1 MTIVKHELKQGKS
14 SFLIWTAAI
23 AMLLAVCVF
32 LFPEMKGEMDGI
44 SDIFASI
51 GSFTATFG
59 MDRLNFGTIV
69 GFYAIECGNVLGLGG
84 AVMMYFMNL
93 VANIAEVAEGLKYIT
108 PFGYC
113 EGSDIVSNGYLDGT
127 LITIG
132 LIFGMVGI
140 VAAYWKYTRK
150 DIHSA

>member
-1 MTIVKHELKQGKS
+1 MVIIGEKIPWKE
-14 SFLIWTAAI
+14 IN
-23 AMLLAVCVF
+23 LLHFAYYLLQIEF
-32 LFPEMKGEMDGI
+32 GRHLLWYLGI
-44 SDIFASI
+44 S
-51 GSFTATFG
+51 TQ
-59 MDRLNFGTIV
+59 RKYWCGTWHCSDDV
-69 GFYAIECGNVLGLGG
+69 
-84 AVMMYFMNL
+84 FMNL

-113 EGSDIVSNGYLDGT
+113 EGADIVSNGYLDGT

>member
-1 MTIVKHELKQGKS
+1 MES
-14 SFLIWTAAI
+14 S
-23 AMLLAVCVF
+23 
-32 LFPEMKGEMDGI
+32 
-44 SDIFASI
+44 SDTS
-51 GSFTATFG
+51 
-59 MDRLNFGTIV
+59 
-69 GFYAIECGNVLGLGG
+69 GG
-84 AVMMYFMNL
+84 V
-93 VANIAEVAEGLKYIT
+93 VQESGCNIAEVAEGLKYIT

-113 EGSDIVSNGYLDGT
+113 EGADIVSNGYLDGT

>member
-1 MTIVKHELKQGKS
+1 MNLISYAVSVGSIVIIGEKIPWKEINLLHFAYYLLQIELAGIC
-14 SFLIWTAAI
+14 F
-23 AMLLAVCVF
+23 
-32 LFPEMKGEMDGI
+32 GI
-44 SDIFASI
+44 SAFLRKGSI
-51 GSFTATFG
+51 G
-59 MDRLNFGTIV
+59 V
-69 GFYAIECGNVLGLGG
+69 GLGI

-93 VANIAEVAEGLKYIT
+93 VANIDEVAEGLKYIH
-108 PFGYC
+108 FGYC
-113 EGSDIVSNGYLDGT
+113 EGADIVSNGYLDGT

>member
-1 MTIVKHELKQGKS
+1 MRTSGTGKMAF
-14 SFLIWTAAI
+14 FLSRWFYP
-23 AMLLAVCVF
+23 F
-32 LFPEMKGEMDGI
+32 LRRKPRPTRR
-44 SDIFASI
+44 A
-51 GSFTATFG
+51 
-59 MDRLNFGTIV
+59 
-69 GFYAIECGNVLGLGG
+69 GL
-84 AVMMYFMNL
+84 FKNL

-113 EGSDIVSNGYLDGT
+113 EGADIVSNGYLDGT

>member
-1 MTIVKHELKQGKS
+1 M
-14 SFLIWTAAI
+14 
-23 AMLLAVCVF
+23 
-32 LFPEMKGEMDGI
+32 
-44 SDIFASI
+44 
-51 GSFTATFG
+51 
-59 MDRLNFGTIV
+59 
-69 GFYAIECGNVLGLGG
+69 
-84 AVMMYFMNL
+84 
-93 VANIAEVAEGLKYIT
+93 KYIT

-113 EGSDIVSNGYLDGT
+113 EGADIVSNGYLDGT

>member
-1 MTIVKHELKQGKS
+1 MGVDGRHWSNHVPVLRSTERCLRSQEKRNAGLNRDSKTARGEKS
-14 SFLIWTAAI
+14 CRLQWNPRPTRRAG
-23 AMLLAVCVF
+23 
-32 LFPEMKGEMDGI
+32 LFK
-44 SDIFASI
+44 
-51 GSFTATFG
+51 
-59 MDRLNFGTIV
+59 
-69 GFYAIECGNVLGLGG
+69 
-84 AVMMYFMNL
+84 NL

-113 EGSDIVSNGYLDGT
+113 EGADIVSNGYLDGT